1 MQELRSTLSSIKPE
15 LESIKSSVDTFKP
28 ELDEIKSNFES
39 WKPAMESKVGDL
51 GLAVHELRRQVD
63 HIAKGVG
70 VGALGSPP
78 AGTTPLMGIS
88 PSVPPSLG
96 VHSGQS
102 GHGVELQHRGAAVES
117 PNTPPFTPVTGPSKN
132 LSMVPF
138 TSNAVVIPD
147 LETPKPTDPVSNPPP
162 QAEFP
167 KFDGDNPRLWCRA
180 CEKYFR
186 VYSVGE
192 EYWVEYA
199 TMHFVGNA
207 ALWFQSAEDKMGK
220 VTWQELCDTINK
232 RFDRG
237 QYQHLYRLSFRIRQ
251 HTTVTE
257 YIERFDTLMH
267 HMLAYKPDLDPTF
280 FTTSFIDGLHPDLRA
295 TVLIQRPDDLDTA
308 VSLAGRDWE

>member
-1 MQELRSTLSSIKPE
+1 MAMTLDSLAKLIAEGEQRRESEMQELRSTLSNIKPE

-78 AGTTPLMGIS
+78 AGTTPLTGIS

-147 LETPKPTDPVSNPPP
+147 LETPKPTAPVSNPPP

-237 QYQHLYRLSFRIRQ
+237 QYQHLYRLSFRI
-251 HTTVTE
+251 
-257 YIERFDTLMH
+257 Y
-267 HMLAYKPDLDPTF
+267 
-280 FTTSFIDGLHPDLRA
+280 
-295 TVLIQRPDDLDTA
+295 
-308 VSLAGRDWE
+308 

>member
-1 MQELRSTLSSIKPE
+1 MAMTLDSLAKLIAEGEQRWASEMQELRSTLSNIKPE

-78 AGTTPLMGIS
+78 AGTTPLTGTS
-88 PSVPPSLG
+88 PSVPRRRTTTPGRIGG
-96 VHSGQS
+96 VSY
-102 GHGVELQHRGAAVES
+102 
-117 PNTPPFTPVTGPSKN
+117 TPPFTPVTGPSKN
-132 LSMVPF
+132 VSMVPF
-138 TSNAVVIPD
+138 TYNTVVIPD
-147 LETPKPTDPVSNPPP
+147 LETPKPAHVTNPPP

-167 KFDGDNPRLWCRA
+167 KFDGDNPRPWCRA

-186 VYSVGE
+186 AYSVGE

-199 TMHFVGNA
+199 TMLFVGNA

-237 QYQHLYRLSFRIRQ
+237 QYQHLYRLSFRI
-251 HTTVTE
+251 
-257 YIERFDTLMH
+257 Y
-267 HMLAYKPDLDPTF
+267 
-280 FTTSFIDGLHPDLRA
+280 
-295 TVLIQRPDDLDTA
+295 
-308 VSLAGRDWE
+308 